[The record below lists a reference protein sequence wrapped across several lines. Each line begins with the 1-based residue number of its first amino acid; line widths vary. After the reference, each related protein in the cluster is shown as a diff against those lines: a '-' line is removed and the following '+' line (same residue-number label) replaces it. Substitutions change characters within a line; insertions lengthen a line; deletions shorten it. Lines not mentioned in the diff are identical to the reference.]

1 MPPLQNFASFDRYTP
16 FTDVQALKDA
26 SACPLRKSLRVNL
39 LKANVDQVLA
49 WGRGKGW
56 NMEQV
61 PWCKEGFFID
71 RDDRSEALG
80 KDLLHLIGA
89 TYMQEAASMLP
100 VALLQPKPG
109 ECILDLCAAP
119 GSKTTQIAS
128 AMEGRGVIVCNDVQE
143 KRLWTLKSS
152 LYRCGVHNAV
162 VMKKV
167 GQWWSRHMTER
178 FDRVL
183 CDAPCTAQ
191 GTVRKDS
198 DALRYT
204 GAENISAMA
213 RLQVQVLEAAIHAAK
228 VGGRIVY
235 STCTLTPEENEGVCL
250 HILNKFFDQLEVL
263 DPEALDVAPKGFFK
277 PAVEDSIRVQAA
289 LKASGNAV
297 QSQQP
302 FLRLWPQTY
311 DTEGFFCAVFRKKV
325 PTRVVESLRWV
336 RLQEERVPPARE
348 REIGGRLQ
356 EHYGATFLHSSDA
369 LFQRSEQVL
378 LSTKEVADF
387 GLPIE
392 DYALGIP
399 FCKLLS
405 DSRVRLAHEAATLRG
420 LDATSHFLA
429 LQEDQLTPLLVG
441 KDAPC
446 DPALHG
452 DMLLQYGGFCIGR
465 GLAKSGKLKNNLPR
479 EMIF

>member
-1 MPPLQNFASFDRYTP
+1 
-16 FTDVQALKDA
+16 
-26 SACPLRKSLRVNL
+26 VNL
-39 LKANVDQVLA
+39 LKASMEAVTA
-49 WGRGKGW
+49 WGKEHGW
-56 NMEQV
+56 SMERI
-61 PWCKEGFFID
+61 PWCEGAFFID
-71 RDDRSEALG
+71 RDDRSTALG

-100 VALLQPKPG
+100 VSLLGPKPG
-109 ECILDLCAAP
+109 ESILDLCAAP

-128 AMEGRGVIVCNDVQE
+128 MLKGWGVIVCNDVQE

-152 LYRCGVHNAV
+152 LYRCGVRNAV

-204 GAENISAMA
+204 GEENIAHMA
-213 RLQVQVLEAAIHAAK
+213 RLQVQLLEAAVHCAK

-235 STCTLTPEENEGVCL
+235 STCTLSPQENEAVCL
-250 HILNKFFDQLEVL
+250 HILNKFCDQLEIV
-263 DPEALDVAPKGFFK
+263 DPRELRVAPDGFFERSI
-277 PAVEDSIRVQAA
+277 EDSIRVQHVLAM
-289 LKASGNAV
+289 GEE
-297 QSQQP
+297 QP

-311 DTEGFFCAVFRKKV
+311 DTEGFFCAVFQKKA
-325 PTRVVESLRWV
+325 PTREVESLRWV
-336 RLQEERVPPARE
+336 RFQEDRLPIARE
-348 REIGGRLQ
+348 RDIADALQ
-356 EHYGATFLHSSDA
+356 CKYNGTFFDASDA
-369 LFQRSEQVL
+369 LYQRKEQIL
-378 LSTKEVADF
+378 LSTKSVEDF
-387 GLPIE
+387 GLPTE
-392 DYALGIP
+392 DYALGLP

-405 DSRVRLAHEAATLRG
+405 DGRVRIAHEAATLRG
-420 LDATSHFLA
+420 LTATSQMLTLSDEQLSLFL
-429 LQEDQLTPLLVG
+429 QG

-446 DPALHG
+446 DTALYG
-452 DMLLQYGGFCIGR
+452 DLLLLYSGFCIGR
-465 GLAKSGKLKNNLPR
+465 GLAKEGKLKNNLPR